1 MTDGSL
7 IREIMQDPLL
17 RKYSVIM
24 LDDVHERSLSTDLLM
39 GLLKKIRKKRT
50 DLKLIVSSA
59 TIEANKIA
67 RYFEDGES
75 GLHSKI
81 IQIQGRQFEVERLFL
96 EQPVKNFI
104 VKSAELARDIHCQ
117 EAEGDILVF
126 LTGQEE
132 IETFIS
138 MFRDICPKQGYSLLP
153 LHAKLSTDKQIEI
166 LQKAPSGTSTN
177 SVIKERSSWQ
187 RTSLSRVSPSKA
199 WSSSSTRVS

>member
-39 GLLKKIRKKRT
+39 GLLKKIRRKRP

-81 IQIQGRQFEVERLFL
+81 IQVQGRQYEVERLFL
-96 EQPVKNFI
+96 EKPVKNFI

-138 MFRDICPKQGYSLLP
+138 IFRDICPKQGYALLP
-153 LHAKLSTDKQIEI
+153 LHAKLATDKQIDI
-166 LQKAPSGTSTN
+166 LQKAPSGTRTN
-177 SVIKERSSWQ
+177 SVMKERSS
-187 RTSLSRVSPSKA
+187 SPP
-199 WSSSSTRVS
+199 T